1 VVAVHSERSDLRFR
15 VATLARAAIIE
26 VIEISESGI
35 SEHARARAHTHTHTH
50 TYTYI
55 HIRQRSSI
63 NDNVDRA
70 AERVRLPTREH
81 ATRRAEHA
89 RFRNARRMPR
99 AQLRRCSS
107 TSGFQ
112 RTETASET
120 GGSWLLLG
128 KRQKVAD
135 FPNPNDGGEAGRR
148 GSRNSVIPNGIREA
162 GVGGRP

>member
-1 VVAVHSERSDLRFR
+1 MIANEKPRGRRSFRKNRFTIPR
-15 VATLARAAIIE
+15 GEATLARRPRSSKSSKFRG
-26 VIEISESGI
+26 VSVCTRTRT
-35 SEHARARAHTHTHTH
+35 HARAHTHT
-50 TYTYI
+50 
-55 HIRQRSSI
+55 RQHVSI

-112 RTETASET
+112 RTETASES
-120 GGSWLLLG
+120 GGSWLLPLLG

-135 FPNPNDGGEAGRR
+135 FPNPNDGGEAG
-148 GSRNSVIPNGIREA
+148 SVGKPEFGN
-162 GVGGRP
+162 P